1 MAHQS
6 EPVRQRLR
14 QKTMEARPAESS
26 PMGDSPGLLPW
37 TRPKRTERMTAE
49 VQKPRAALWR
59 VLKSIGRD
67 RRGRE

>member
-14 QKTMEARPAESS
+14 QKTRAARPAESS

-37 TRPKRTERMTAE
+37 PSPKRMEKMRAA
-49 VQKPRAALWR
+49 VQKPKAVLWR
-59 VLKSIGRD
+59 VLKTHW
-67 RRGRE
+67 

>member
-14 QKTMEARPAESS
+14 QKTMEARLAVSR

-37 TRPKRTERMTAE
+37 TAPKRTERMTAE
-49 VQKPRAALWR
+49 VQKPRAAL
-59 VLKSIGRD
+59 
-67 RRGRE
+67 

>member
-14 QKTMEARPAESS
+14 QKTMAARPAESR
-26 PMGDSPGLLPW
+26 PMGDSPGFLPW
-37 TRPKRTERMTAE
+37 PRPKRMEKMRAE

-59 VLKSIGRD
+59 VLKAHW
-67 RRGRE
+67 